1 LVIHVDPGKFS
12 DTVVSGSVLTW
23 SPRTQAAVDDVVTV
37 VPSLGPEFVTMPD
50 LVTVPTTAAQ
60 AVQQLEAIGIPAAGI
75 AQQQS
80 FSDTVPQGDV
90 IATSPA
96 AGQRADRAAAVTLD
110 VSKGPDLVPVP
121 DVRGKSLNTA
131 DALLQ
136 QAGFVPEAYG
146 PGGDSIVVDQRPP
159 PGTPAKRG
167 SAVLFVA
174 L

>member
-1 LVIHVDPGKFS
+1 
-12 DTVVSGSVLTW
+12 
-23 SPRTQAAVDDVVTV
+23 V
-37 VPSLGPEFVTMPD
+37 VPSQGPEFVTMPD
-50 LVTVPTTAAQ
+50 LVTVPTTSDQ
-60 AVQQLEAIGIPAAGI
+60 AVQQLEAIGIPATGI
-75 AQQQS
+75 TQHQD

-90 IATSPA
+90 IATAPA
-96 AGQRADRAAAVTLD
+96 AGQRADRAATVTLD
-110 VSKGPDLVPVP
+110 VSKGPDLIPVP
-121 DVRGKSLNTA
+121 DVRGKSLNAA
-131 DALLQ
+131 DAALQ